1 MMEVSSDYLVESV
14 KNSLNVAVRYTLLVM
29 PKVLAHNV
37 TNTQDYEFGGWLL
50 YFQAIPLGPLVP
62 SIPEG
67 PGHPGEPVSP

>member
-1 MMEVSSDYLVESV
+1 
-14 KNSLNVAVRYTLLVM
+14 M

-37 TNTQDYEFGGWLL
+37 TNTQDYELGGWLL

-67 PGHPGEPVSP
+67 PGHPGEPGSP

>member
-14 KNSLNVAVRYTLLVM
+14 KNSLNVAVQYTLLFM

-67 PGHPGEPVSP
+67 PGHPGEPGSP